1 MSSLLKRTL
10 TTNPIGQRSRM
21 VLVRPETMLS
31 VTLRSQRHEPIHRD
45 VQHTRDLIAE
55 AHPKAQLFNTA
66 SRFTLS
72 NTDVMGHLGPGK
84 KMSRQRHCGEVAS
97 AANNV
102 LSDFWF
108 SQIFIFQSAY

>member
-1 MSSLLKRTL
+1 
-10 TTNPIGQRSRM
+10 M

-72 NTDVMGHLGPGK
+72 NTDVMGHPGPGK
-84 KMSRQRHCGEVAS
+84 KMSRRRHCDEVVS
-97 AANNV
+97 AVNNV
-102 LSDFWF
+102 LSGIWFW
-108 SQIFIFQSAY
+108 QIFIFRSAY